1 MKKKT
6 MIIALTALLGISTG
20 AGNVATLFAAEGGAE
35 MQENVFVDGSSG
47 AEAENEETDSEDE
60 FSAGEDTENNDEI
73 FQDGEDTTVIEDNAE
88 LAESGKANSEED
100 FVYKVYGAD
109 QYVEI
114 QKYVGTSSEVIIPS
128 TIKGY
133 PVRVVDGLDKDVIRR
148 LVIPDSV
155 VTLKSRIGK
164 NIEDVSLPDSL
175 TTLPDSCFSGCKNL
189 RYVKIPSKVTE
200 IPESA
205 FSGSGIEK
213 IDFPE
218 NLTEIGRAAFA
229 GCLFETFR
237 VPDSVQTIG
246 QYAFSECENLKEIKL
261 PEALTVLNGMI
272 FYGDNCLEKVNY
284 LPNLQYI
291 GNHVFNGTA
300 ISTITFS
307 KTVEAIDYYAFYN
320 CKNLKYIVCRGN
332 ILKKWPADITV
343 FALSTELRKCPPY
356 GDSYPIDSPINMK
369 LVQKDNQITLSWDA
383 VSYIAGYKVYRSDTE
398 NGNYQQVADI
408 TDNTYTETI
417 DEDQHYYYKVCVYYN
432 FNGDVVEGNFSTIV
446 DNESIPLNKCRF
458 SYNAE
463 SSIYTGSPIEL
474 DMKVNYEGKQLEKGK
489 NYDVVEYID
498 NVNAGTA
505 YVVLQGKGRFTDTCK
520 VSFKIVPRNITEADF
535 PQIADKPYM
544 GSPIKPEPEIFYNT
558 LALQKGTDYTLTYK
572 DNIYE
577 GTASIIFKGKRN
589 FTGTQT
595 LNFNIVKSNVPKLT
609 KTTITS
615 ITVGGTDKLTVNWKK
630 TKKAQGY
637 ELYQKS
643 EFDSKYKKIKTI
655 GNGNTTKYTVS
666 GLSGG
671 TRYTYKIRSYYVVN
685 GRKIY
690 SPYSSAKS
698 RTTKRKTTYVGV
710 HSYKVRVTA
719 PDGGVNMRSGAGVE
733 YYKVLSNMIPNGTI
747 LTITREAVA
756 SNGNSWGYTNYRGTY
771 GWIALTQVTK
781 YREGEPTEGAPIPH
795 TRYVINCQ
803 RSITLRTRPD
813 VNAPEIYQIPLGTAV
828 ATFDY
833 AGNGFITV
841 YYRGRTGYCLAYY
854 LSDPIN

>member
-6 MIIALTALLGISTG
+6 MIIALAVLLGVSSG
-20 AGNVATLFAAEGGAE
+20 AGNVVTLFAAEDGTE
-35 MQENVFVDGSSG
+35 MQENVFGDGASDAKAG
-47 AEAENEETDSEDE
+47 NEETDSEDE
-60 FSAGEDTENNDEI
+60 FSAGEDTGNNDEI
-73 FQDGEDTTVIEDNAE
+73 FQDGEDTTAIEDNAE
-88 LAESGKANSEED
+88 LADSGKANSEED
-100 FVYKVYGAD
+100 FVYKVHGAD

-114 QKYVGTSSEVIIPS
+114 QEYIGTSSEVIIPS

-133 PVRVVDGLDKDVIRR
+133 PVKVVDGLNKDVIRQ

-164 NIEDVSLPDSL
+164 NIEEVSLPDSL
-175 TTLPDSCFSGCKNL
+175 TTLPDGCFFECENL

-200 IPESA
+200 IPVAA
-205 FSGSGIEK
+205 FRESGIEK

-218 NLTEIGRAAFA
+218 NLITIGRLAFY
-229 GCLFETFR
+229 GCSFETFH

-246 QYAFSECENLKEIKL
+246 TYAFSSCMNLKEIKL
-261 PEALTVLNGMI
+261 PEDLTVLEEGI
-272 FYGDNCLEKVNY
+272 FYRDNCLAKVNY
-284 LPNLQYI
+284 LPKLQSI
-291 GNHVFNGTA
+291 EKGAFSGTA
-300 ISTITFS
+300 ISTITFAE
-307 KTVEAIDYYAFYN
+307 TVRGIASYSFSN
-320 CKNLKYIVCRGN
+320 CKNLKYVVFRGN
-332 ILKKWPADITV
+332 ILSMWSSNITV
-343 FALSTELRKCPPY
+343 FALSTALRNYPPN

-369 LVQKDNQITLSWDA
+369 LVQKDDQITIFWDA

-417 DEDQHYYYKVCVYYN
+417 DEEQHYYYKVCVYYN

-446 DNESIPLNKCRF
+446 DNGSIPLNKCRF

-505 YVVLQGKGRFTDTCK
+505 YVVLQGKGRFADTCK
-520 VSFKIVPRNITEADF
+520 VSFKIVPRNIAEADF

-558 LALQKGTDYTLTYK
+558 LALQKGTDYNLTYK

-577 GTASIIFKGKRN
+577 GTARIIFKGKGN

-609 KTTITS
+609 KTAITS

-690 SPYSSAKS
+690 SPYSPAKS
-698 RTTKRKTTYVGV
+698 RTTKCEKLYTGTYIKTAYRTEWFVKIYKSGGNYYAETGRNRTFVRTTYKLTNVKTNYYGKTGGTRI
-710 HSYKVRVTA
+710 YIIG
-719 PDGGVNMRSGAGVE
+719 DGTDGIWLAYDDGDYE
-733 YYKVLSNMIPNGTI
+733 YYRVS
-747 LTITREAVA
+747 
-756 SNGNSWGYTNYRGTY
+756 
-771 GWIALTQVTK
+771 
-781 YREGEPTEGAPIPH
+781 
-795 TRYVINCQ
+795 
-803 RSITLRTRPD
+803 
-813 VNAPEIYQIPLGTAV
+813 
-828 ATFDY
+828 
-833 AGNGFITV
+833 
-841 YYRGRTGYCLAYY
+841 
-854 LSDPIN
+854 

>member
-1 MKKKT
+1 
-6 MIIALTALLGISTG
+6 MIIALAVLMGISAG
-20 AGNVATLFAAEGGAE
+20 AGNVVTLFAAEDGIE
-35 MQENVFVDGSSG
+35 MQENVFGDGDSD
-47 AEAENEETDSEDE
+47 AKAENEETDSEDE
-60 FSAGEDTENNDEI
+60 FSAGEDIENNDEI
-73 FQDGEDTTVIEDNAE
+73 FQDGEDTTAIEDNAE
-88 LAESGKANSEED
+88 LADSGKANSEED

-114 QKYVGTSSEVIIPS
+114 QEYVGTSSEVIIPS

-133 PVRVVDGLDKDVIRR
+133 PVRVVDGLDKDVIRQ

-175 TTLPDSCFSGCKNL
+175 TTLPNSCFYGCKNL
-189 RYVKIPSKVTE
+189 RYVKIPSKVTK
-200 IPESA
+200 IPYEA
-205 FSGSGIEK
+205 FEGSGIEK
-213 IDFPE
+213 IDLPE
-218 NLTEIGRAAFA
+218 NLTEIGGSAFS

-246 QYAFSECENLKEIKL
+246 GYAFSWCKNLKEIKL
-261 PEALTVLNGMI
+261 PENLTVLSRGI
-272 FYGDNCLEKVNY
+272 FEGDNCLEKVNY
-284 LPNLQYI
+284 LPDLQTI
-291 GNHVFNGTA
+291 EDNAFDGTA

-307 KTVEAIDYYAFYN
+307 KTMRSIKYNAFYN
-320 CKNLKYIVCRGN
+320 CKNLKYIVCRGA
-332 ILKKWPADITV
+332 LRGDWDADITV
-343 FALSTELRKCPPY
+343 FALSAELRNDPPY

-417 DEDQHYYYKVCVYYN
+417 NEDQDYYYKVCVYYN

-446 DNESIPLNKCRF
+446 DNGSIPLNKCRF
-458 SYNAE
+458 SYNGE

-505 YVVLQGKGRFTDTCK
+505 YVVLQGKGRFIDTCK
-520 VSFKIVPRNITEADF
+520 VSFKITPRNIAEADF

-544 GSPIKPEPEIFYNT
+544 GSLIKPEPEIFYNT

-577 GTASIIFKGKRN
+577 GTASIIFKGKGN

-609 KTTITS
+609 KTAITS

-655 GNGNTTKYTVS
+655 GNGNTIKYTVS

-671 TRYTYKIRSYYVVN
+671 TRYTYKIRSYCVVN

-690 SPYSSAKS
+690 GPYSSAKS
-698 RTTKRKTTYVGV
+698 RTTKCEKLYTGTYIKTAYRTEWFVKIYKSGGSYYAETGRNRTFVRTTYKLTNVKTNYFG
-710 HSYKVRVTA
+710 KT
-719 PDGGVNMRSGAGVE
+719 DGTRIYIIGDGTDGIWLAYDDGDYE
-733 YYKVLSNMIPNGTI
+733 YY
-747 LTITREAVA
+747 RA
-756 SNGNSWGYTNYRGTY
+756 S
-771 GWIALTQVTK
+771 
-781 YREGEPTEGAPIPH
+781 
-795 TRYVINCQ
+795 
-803 RSITLRTRPD
+803 
-813 VNAPEIYQIPLGTAV
+813 
-828 ATFDY
+828 
-833 AGNGFITV
+833 
-841 YYRGRTGYCLAYY
+841 
-854 LSDPIN
+854 